1 MTTPEY
7 SIDEV
12 QREIFGTSGAG
23 PERVYVELF
32 AKFMRWP
39 VDKFVLR
46 SVSDTG
52 RTEHHVTWVKGQAI
66 GVASYVR
73 RQGDI
78 EMTAEVR
85 TLNAVCD
92 VKLHGT
98 VSTRGF
104 NDYPLRSISLNFPQ
118 GDPIAVAATERQ
130 AQSVQDQAEAFIDQ
144 VLDSLASTTAI
155 ARTAN
160 APTEVTQPG

>member
-1 MTTPEY
+1 HFPGL
-7 SIDEV
+7 D
-12 QREIFGTSGAG
+12 
-23 PERVYVELF
+23 
-32 AKFMRWP
+32 
-39 VDKFVLR
+39 
-46 SVSDTG
+46 
-52 RTEHHVTWVKGQAI
+52 H
-66 GVASYVR
+66 
-73 RQGDI
+73 
-78 EMTAEVR
+78 
-85 TLNAVCD
+85 AVCD